1 MLALLVQFHSLS
13 SPRQWAG
20 TISFDE
26 SSLRTTNVALN
37 ATTNAATASLSF
49 VFTQNAGGERC
60 TPHREPNLA
69 WSINGTVATA
79 RGSGTDP
86 NFYSF
91 QGTLSADGATLVG
104 IVYHPP
110 FASQT
115 RCGTFRLSNVNA
127 TNPQRPSGCNAHGP
141 TPAPGPPGPATSR
154 NPPGLWPAPAQY
166 TAAPSAGKGAIA
178 IIDPAALALECSGG
192 GCSAAVAPA
201 FVRGKAWALDAP
213 HPNTTGA
220 TLKRIVV
227 RVKSA
232 TAVPLQLGAD
242 ESYSLAVNTTHAVIE
257 APTQFGAMHG
267 LETLFQLVVIKNTWD
282 VHSCA
287 LYCGAYVLRVDVP
300 FTIIDAPRVRWRGL
314 MIDTARHYLP
324 VATIK
329 HAIEAMAA
337 AKMNALHWH
346 LSDDQ
351 SFPLCLASAPQLC
364 AVAAYRDRTGAPLN
378 YTTTDVRDLVA
389 FAAARGV
396 RIIPELD
403 LPGHSAAFARAAPSV
418 YANCATSGSKLP
430 DPRPKEAGGKFFTLL
445 DAMMT
450 EISSLFPDD
459 FMHMGGDEI
468 KTDCWS
474 ASAEVQIWA
483 KAQNL
488 TTGLE
493 LVGYFQQRVQAIVS
507 SHGKQTMFWDEF
519 WAAGLPALN
528 STFAEVRGTLA
539 AYTGLLDAGRPTLTT
554 GISEAWYLD
563 HGVCNPRFVQA
574 DWEPYYTHDP
584 FLGLSEAQLAMV
596 LGGEVDMWGEGVDAT
611 NFESRVFPWAS
622 AVGERLWS
630 PPARSSSISEAAGR
644 LAEHRCMLVQRGVAA
659 APIGP
664 GMC

>member
-1 MLALLVQFHSLS
+1 
-13 SPRQWAG
+13 
-20 TISFDE
+20 
-26 SSLRTTNVALN
+26 
-37 ATTNAATASLSF
+37 
-49 VFTQNAGGERC
+49 
-60 TPHREPNLA
+60 
-69 WSINGTVATA
+69 
-79 RGSGTDP
+79 
-86 NFYSF
+86 
-91 QGTLSADGATLVG
+91 
-104 IVYHPP
+104 
-110 FASQT
+110 
-115 RCGTFRLSNVNA
+115 
-127 TNPQRPSGCNAHGP
+127 
-141 TPAPGPPGPATSR
+141 
-154 NPPGLWPAPAQY
+154 
-166 TAAPSAGKGAIA
+166 
-178 IIDPAALALECSGG
+178 
-192 GCSAAVAPA
+192 
-201 FVRGKAWALDAP
+201 
-213 HPNTTGA
+213 
-220 TLKRIVV
+220 
-227 RVKSA
+227 
-232 TAVPLQLGAD
+232 
-242 ESYSLAVNTTHAVIE
+242 
-257 APTQFGAMHG
+257 
-267 LETLFQLVVIKNTWD
+267 
-282 VHSCA
+282 
-287 LYCGAYVLRVDVP
+287 
-300 FTIIDAPRVRWRGL
+300 

-346 LSDDQ
+346 ISDDQ
-351 SFPLCLASAPQLC
+351 SFPLCLTSAPQLC
-364 AVAAYRDRTGAPLN
+364 AVAAYRDRKTGDSLN
-378 YTTTDVRDLVA
+378 YTTADVRDLVA

-396 RIIPELD
+396 RVIPELD

-418 YANCATSGSKLP
+418 YANCATSSSKLP
-430 DPRPKEAGGKFFTLL
+430 DPRAKEAGGQFYTLL

-450 EISSLFPDD
+450 EISSLFPDHV
-459 FMHMGGDEI
+459 MHMGGDEI

-474 ASAEVQIWA
+474 ASAEVQTWA

-488 TTGLE
+488 TTSLE

-507 SHGKQTMFWDEF
+507 SHGKRTMFWDEF

-563 HGVCNPRFVQA
+563 HGVCSPRFVQM

-584 FLGLSEAQLAMV
+584 FHGLSEAQLAMV

-659 APIGP
+659 APINT